1 MTDDERLHRDN
12 ECNILGNNVQGISE
26 GGGKMLVYI
35 IQDIVD
41 GETQNATEQG
51 QNIKQR
57 FVQVKELV
65 DNLMMM
71 PHVDP
76 QWEQYKHGRYV
87 VQMQALTPFH

>member
-1 MTDDERLHRDN
+1 MADDERLHRDN
-12 ECNILGNNVQGISE
+12 ECNVLGNNVQGVSVRR
-26 GGGKMLVYI
+26 GKMLVDI
-35 IQDIVD
+35 VQDIVD
-41 GETQNATEQG
+41 RETQDAAEQG
-51 QNIKQR
+51 QNVEQR